1 MTKDFT
7 QKVLAVVAKIP
18 RGKVM
23 SYGEVAAAAG
33 SPGAARAVGTI
44 MKHNDNP
51 KIPCHR
57 VIKSDGSLG
66 GYNGLQGIKR
76 KLLLREGVNLRS
88 LGA

>member
-1 MTKDFT
+1 MINDFT
-7 QKVLAVVAKIP
+7 QKVLKVVGKIP

-33 SPGAARAVGTI
+33 SPGAARAVGNI
-44 MKHNDNP
+44 MMNNEDP

-66 GYNGLQGIKR
+66 GYNGLQGTKH
-76 KLLLREGVNLRS
+76 KLLLKEGVKLKE
-88 LGA
+88 